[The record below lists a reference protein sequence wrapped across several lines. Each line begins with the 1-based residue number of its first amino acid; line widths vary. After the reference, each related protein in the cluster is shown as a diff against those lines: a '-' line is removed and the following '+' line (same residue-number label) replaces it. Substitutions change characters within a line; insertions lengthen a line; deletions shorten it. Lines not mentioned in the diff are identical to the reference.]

1 VQSLAAMV
9 NLSLT
14 AAHNHPQAYYF
25 LSMPWDVWPCWL
37 LFLYTACG
45 QRRPRLAGGGGSN
58 LKEQCLT
65 KPAVSQT
72 YTDFQLFV
80 LRRLSALYG
89 FFYGLGASSALLSSL
104 WESGVGE
111 RLSMGL
117 SRGKPVVNR
126 I

>member
-1 VQSLAAMV
+1 MCGRVGCYSYIRRAA
-9 NLSLT
+9 NG
-14 AAHNHPQAYYF
+14 
-25 LSMPWDVWPCWL
+25 
-37 LFLYTACG
+37 G
-45 QRRPRLAGGGGSN
+45 QDLPGGGGSN